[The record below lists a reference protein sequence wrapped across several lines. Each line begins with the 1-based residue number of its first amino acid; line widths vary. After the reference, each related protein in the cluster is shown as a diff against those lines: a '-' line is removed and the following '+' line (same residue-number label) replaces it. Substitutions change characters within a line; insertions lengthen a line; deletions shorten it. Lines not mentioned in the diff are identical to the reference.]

1 MGLKIIATGAC
12 APEKSVT
19 NDDLSK
25 LLDTSDEWIVSR
37 TGIKSRFISTG
48 ETLTDLAV
56 QAAGIALTRA
66 GLTVADMDYII
77 CSTMGGDYQFP
88 SLACCVAER
97 MGAACPAFDVN
108 AACSGFIYGL
118 DVADGYLSLGKAKN
132 ILLICGE
139 MMSKLVDWTDRST
152 CVLFADGAAA
162 CVLAQG
168 DALKYL
174 HLTATGN
181 VKALNCPA
189 GTGNNPFRENLAP
202 GFTHMEGAEVYKFAV
217 LVAEEESKKALDTLG
232 MAPDE
237 IDYYLL
243 HQANKRII
251 DTARTRM
258 KQPEEKFPINIDRY
272 GNTSAAT
279 LPILL
284 NEMLEAGK
292 IQKGTKLLFSAFGAG
307 LTSGTCV
314 MIWE

>member
-152 CVLFADGAAA
+152 CVL
-162 CVLAQG
+162 
-168 DALKYL
+168 
-174 HLTATGN
+174 
-181 VKALNCPA
+181 A

-217 LVAEEESKKALDTLG
+217 LVAEEESKKALDALG

-237 IDYYLL
+237 IDFYLL

-292 IQKGTKLLFSAFGAG
+292 IQKGAKLLFSAFGAG